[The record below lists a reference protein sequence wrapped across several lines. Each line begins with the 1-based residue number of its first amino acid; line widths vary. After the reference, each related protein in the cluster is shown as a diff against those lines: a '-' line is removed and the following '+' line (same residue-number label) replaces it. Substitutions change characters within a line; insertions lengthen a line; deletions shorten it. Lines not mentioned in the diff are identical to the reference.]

1 MTGRFQGKV
10 ALITGAGSGIGRA
23 TALAFGCESAR
34 VVVADVSAEGG
45 EETVRLI
52 RESGGEALFVR
63 ADVAR
68 ASEVEAMIALA
79 VSSFGR
85 LDYAYN
91 NAGMEGKGGST
102 VRCTEEN
109 FDRVMGLNVK
119 GVWLCMK
126 YEISQM
132 LKQGAGAIVNTASIA
147 GVGATPN
154 DPVYGASKAAVAH
167 LTKSAALEN
176 AKKGIRVNAICPGFT
191 RTSMVDRMV
200 AAGRFTEEGLAALH
214 PMGRLAQPD
223 EIARAVLWLCSDEAS
238 YVTGHAM
245 AVDGGFLAK

>member
-10 ALITGAGSGIGRA
+10 ALVTGAGSGIGRA
-23 TALAFGCESAR
+23 TALAFGSESAR
-34 VVVADVSAEGG
+34 VVVADLSAEGG

-52 RESGGEALFVR
+52 KESGGAALFVR
-63 ADVAR
+63 ADVTR
-68 ASEVEAMIALA
+68 ASEVEAMTSSA
-79 VSSFGR
+79 VNSFGR
-85 LDYAYN
+85 LDYAFN
-91 NAGMEGKGGST
+91 NAGMEGEGGST

-109 FDRVMGLNVK
+109 FDRVMSLNVK

-147 GVGATPN
+147 GVGATPH
-154 DPVYGASKAAVAH
+154 DPVYGASKAAVTH

-176 AKKGIRVNAICPGFT
+176 AKRGIRINAICPGFT
-191 RTSMVDRMV
+191 RTAMVDRMV
-200 AAGRFTEEGLAALH
+200 AAGRFSEQGLAALH
-214 PMGRLAQPD
+214 PMGRMAQPD
-223 EIARAVLWLCSDEAS
+223 EIARAVLWLCSEEAS
-238 YVTGHAM
+238 FVTGHAM